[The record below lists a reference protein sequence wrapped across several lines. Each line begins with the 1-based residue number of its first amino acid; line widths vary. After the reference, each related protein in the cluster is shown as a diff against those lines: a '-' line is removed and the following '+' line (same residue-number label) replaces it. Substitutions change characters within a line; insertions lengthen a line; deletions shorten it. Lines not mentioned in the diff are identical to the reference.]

1 MKTEASLS
9 FTPGEPSLLP
19 EFEILF
25 ARLQEYKEEGDGDSF
40 QADGVRLRLDVLYD
54 EMTEEERAAVR
65 EMTGRNMLAMEED
78 EHFEGEGF
86 EEVEEV
92 ENVEDLDDNEDDEDD
107 AEDEDDDE
115 VEIEEVVAA
124 VEVKAPPK
132 RPPLVVP
139 PKPVKVEKPVVRVK
153 EVREVEAQEVEASAD
168 VAEIL
173 EASAASADAAG
184 MDAPGAAAFTESVSQ
199 REPVDHA
206 EASSIDSESSP
217 VDVAPA
223 THAPLPKPAEI
234 FDRSVTFETLG
245 LRSSLLKG
253 IHAMGFEFPTDI
265 QAKLIPVAL
274 TGKDAIGQARTGT
287 GKTAAF
293 GMPILHQADKDL
305 PMQALILVP
314 TRELA
319 AQVAAE
325 MEELGKFTPIRTTC
339 IIGGESMRDQARSIS
354 KGGHIMVGTPGRVM
368 DMQQR
373 GEIHFN
379 NIKFIVLD
387 EVDRMLDIGFRED
400 IRKILKSVHGDH
412 QTLFVSAT
420 ISEEIDRLART
431 FMKPDAEKIITISGS
446 LTVSLVDQKY
456 VAVEPWDKRTMLL
469 HVLRKEKPE
478 FTVVFCRTKAT
489 VDKLAKYLSDHGI
502 DARPIHG
509 DMPQNKRTKVMDSM
523 RQGKL
528 AVLIASDLAAR
539 GLDIDHITHVVNY
552 DLPEDPEVYV
562 HRIGRTARVGRR
574 GFAWSFVTRD
584 EGQRL
589 TEIEMLCST
598 IIERMDYPEFKPGP
612 VPDDV
617 RQSKPRVTH
626 RPESATELLAEKAAE
641 RTGPSSLDG
650 FTPEQLKAMFPD
662 GNIPKTL
669 PKSTLGSKFRR
680 KR

>member
-1 MKTEASLS
+1 MNTEATLS

-54 EMTEEERAAVR
+54 EMNEEERAAVR
-65 EMTGRNMLAMEED
+65 ELTGRNLLAIDEEEEFEPTGFD
-78 EHFEGEGF
+78 EDAEA
-86 EEVEEV
+86 
-92 ENVEDLDDNEDDEDD
+92 LDEAEDD
-107 AEDEDDDE
+107 AADDDE
-115 VEIEEVVAA
+115 EEAEYDDDEETEEVVAE

-139 PKPVKVEKPVVRVK
+139 TKPVKVVQPVTRVE
-153 EVREVEAQEVEASAD
+153 EVREVETQEEGASAE

-173 EASAASADAAG
+173 EAS
-184 MDAPGAAAFTESVSQ
+184 GATSDVVETDVPAVAEFTESRGH
-199 REPVDHA
+199 REPA
-206 EASSIDSESSP
+206 EQVAAPIAADESAA
-217 VDVAPA
+217 DAGPA

-456 VAVEPWDKRTMLL
+456 VAVEPWDKRTLLL

-489 VDKLAKYLSDHGI
+489 VDKLAKYLSDHGV

-598 IIERMDYPEFKPGP
+598 IIEKMEYPEFKPGP

-617 RQSKPRVTH
+617 RVSKPRVTH
-626 RPESATELLAEKAAE
+626 RPESATDLLAEKAAE
-641 RTGPSSLDG
+641 RTGPSPLEG